1 MMDWN
6 ERIEQIQKRSQA
18 MLQQRRQKRRRIL
31 GVCIP
36 LALCLVV
43 AIPFIWPAITANQ
56 PVREVEELPSSV
68 HTEGFPPATEPA
80 LAPDQPA
87 SEQKDRIFV
96 TVYAG
101 ETVSRLTDPERTW
114 QLCQLIETVVEQAG
128 QTHQDQLH
136 ATTATQDNSSQKT
149 VRIVIEQDG
158 QQMEYMLDIHRLA
171 ETAGNQEYALSS
183 EQSQALYRL
192 LGVSTQDASGEEEC
206 NTEAYEP

>member
-31 GVCIP
+31 TVCIP
-36 LALCLVV
+36 LVLCLAV
-43 AIPFIWPAITANQ
+43 AAPFVWPGAVANQ
-56 PVREVEELPSSV
+56 PGREAEELPSFV

-87 SEQKDRIFV
+87 SEQKNHIFV

-101 ETVSRLTDPERTW
+101 QTVSRLTDPERTW

-136 ATTATQDNSSQKT
+136 ATTATQDHSSQKT

-158 QQMEYMLDIHRLA
+158 QQMEYMLSTLGLT
-171 ETAGNQEYALSS
+171 ETAGNVEYPLSRV
-183 EQSQALYRL
+183 QSQLLYRL
-192 LGVSTQDASGEEEC
+192 LGVSTQDTSGEEEC
-206 NTEAYEP
+206 TTEAYEP